1 MRLSSECSPPQGGRA
16 VLLSVKP
23 RYSEL
28 ILAGSK
34 QVEFR
39 RVWATEPVQ
48 WIAVYSSSPTQQI
61 VGIVEVE
68 SVVVGSAS
76 ALWQLNGTRG
86 GGLTR
91 AELRS
96 YFAGRREGY
105 AVNLGRVLIPPSPV
119 EPTRIV
125 PAFRAPQSFRYLT
138 ESEIDRLSRSFQP

>member
-1 MRLSSECSPPQGGRA
+1 MSLSSECSPPQGGRA

-23 RYSEL
+23 RYSQL
-28 ILAGSK
+28 IVAGSK

-48 WIAVYSSSPTQQI
+48 WIAMYSSSPTQQI

-96 YFAGRREGY
+96 YFAGKREGY
-105 AVNLGRVLIPPSPV
+105 AVNLGRVLIPPRPI
-119 EPTRIV
+119 EPSKIV

-138 ESEIDRLSRSFQP
+138 ESEVNRLSRSFML